1 MKKNTFGLIMA
12 GGQGTRFWPYSTEE
26 VPKQF
31 LNIVGQQS
39 LILQTYNRLK
49 TFIRPDNIYIVAD
62 KKYLELTRKSIPGF
76 RVSNFIAEPSPK
88 NTAPCLILANIVLS
102 RIDENANMLVVPA
115 DLARKIDENRGDMG
129 QAEFIGYLIDS
140 QLKQATK
147 SNDGYVTEDAL
158 HEFESGIKDLLRSF
172 LEFVVTY
179 GLELGK
185 YPDKSDLEELGKKL
199 GWMHKVS
206 SSAAEE

>member
-31 LNIVGQQS
+31 LSIVGQQP

-49 TFIRPDNIYIVAD
+49 AFIRPDNIYIVAD
-62 KKYLELTRKSIPGF
+62 KKYLELTRKSIPEF
-76 RVSNFIAEPSPK
+76 PVSNFIAEPSPK

-115 DLARKIDENRGDMG
+115 DHYIPDTDMFKT
-129 QAEFIGYLIDS
+129 QM
-140 QLKQATK
+140 
-147 SNDGYVTEDAL
+147 VDAL
-158 HEFESGIKDLLRSF
+158 EFADQRWMITSGIKPNVAHIGYGYINFNLSRSVQF
-172 LEFVVTY
+172 NQTSFFDVEKIL
-179 GLELGK
+179 
-185 YPDKSDLEELGKKL
+185 
-199 GWMHKVS
+199 
-206 SSAAEE
+206 